1 MLATV
6 YWLLL
11 SIHHSSFRI
20 QHLHFDGS
28 HERANQVDDADD
40 CGDEGDDEQKAAPVE
55 SETEFPCSLLVA
67 GRELVLREVGRR
79 DVGRHVSS
87 IVSSLARAI
96 VARR

>member
-1 MLATV
+1 MMNVKKRAAL
-6 YWLLL
+6 
-11 SIHHSSFRI
+11 HSSFI
-20 QHLHFDGS
+20 THHSAFAFYGS

-40 CGDEGDDEQKAAPVE
+40 CSDEGDDEQKAAPVE

-87 IVSSLARAI
+87 VVSSSARAI
-96 VARR
+96 VAR